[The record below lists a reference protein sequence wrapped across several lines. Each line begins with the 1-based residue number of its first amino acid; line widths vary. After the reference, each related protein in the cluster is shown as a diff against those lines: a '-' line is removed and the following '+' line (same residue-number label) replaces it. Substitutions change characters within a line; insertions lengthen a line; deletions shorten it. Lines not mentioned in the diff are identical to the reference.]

1 MEKGSGGREPISLT
15 PEPFSFPKHTVAVGA
30 GTMYGVSVEFQERND
45 GHHSGSAVR
54 GRPERTGTAT
64 RHYAGGIGSRRLACA
79 FSPASGP
86 LEPRDEWERRLLGMA
101 TDCGVSLTNEQLSRE
116 EMYE

>member
-1 MEKGSGGREPISLT
+1 MVITLT
-15 PEPFSFPKHTVAVGA
+15 PQLEAVLSERA
-30 GTMYGVSVEFQERND
+30 RQRGVT
-45 GHHSGSAVR
+45 
-54 GRPERTGTAT
+54 PEV
-64 RHYAGGIGSRRLACA
+64 LALDA
-79 FSPASGP
+79 LREHFLPASDP

>member
-1 MEKGSGGREPISLT
+1 MVITLT
-15 PEPFSFPKHTVAVGA
+15 PQLEAVLSEQA
-30 GTMYGVSVEFQERND
+30 RRRGVT
-45 GHHSGSAVR
+45 
-54 GRPERTGTAT
+54 PEV
-64 RHYAGGIGSRRLACA
+64 LALDA
-79 FSPASGP
+79 LRAHFLPASGP